1 MLVVDKVW
9 KALQTAIDDFLRIDD
24 DFLRE
29 RQMLRD
35 AMAATEG
42 LSVTGLRERLRWPDG
57 EPGAF
62 PTEEWQANSGLW
74 LDGPPLG
81 GTDASS
87 QQWREWAESTL
98 AGVHTFAVD
107 GSQIYPSTDWSIPLA
122 AVQVGWFENP
132 HGDGAYIKDVGFKL
146 ISPAELTDAADE
158 AGMRTLVNLERH
170 QAEVEALVKWMREQ
184 AGAGGKLLALFDGT
198 LVVSYASGRQE
209 RRRYVEAVRELMK
222 TSAETRVPLV
232 AYIDS
237 SRARDLAHMFATVAR
252 QKDPRITDGTLL
264 PDRSDWGAR
273 TPAFICARR
282 QGLDNYGDMAREVCF
297 VYLKS
302 NRDGRPARLEFP
314 GWMLRE
320 GRLDETVDWVRA
332 EIVAQGNGFPYAI
345 ETADEVAVLTMRDRD
360 RMMALVQDFA
370 IEHNLRLDWR
380 AKSRSKRLRR

>member
-1 MLVVDKVW
+1 MLVVEKVW
-9 KALQTAIDDFLRIDD
+9 KSLQAAIDDFLRIDD
-24 DFLRE
+24 DLLRE
-29 RQMLRD
+29 RRMLRD
-35 AMAATEG
+35 AMATTGALSATE
-42 LSVTGLRERLRWPDG
+42 LRNRLGWPDG

-62 PTEEWQANSGLW
+62 PTEEWQANAGFW

-81 GTDASS
+81 NTDASS
-87 QQWREWAESTL
+87 QRWREWAESTL

-107 GSQIYPSTDWSIPLA
+107 GSQIYPSSDWSIPIA
-122 AVQVGWFENP
+122 AVQIGWFENP
-132 HGDGAYIKDVGFKL
+132 HGDGAYVKDVDFKL

-170 QAEVEALVKWMREQ
+170 QAEVEALVKWMRDQ
-184 AGAGGKLLALFDGT
+184 AGAGGKRLALFDGT

-237 SRARDLAHMFATVAR
+237 SRARDLAHMFATAAG
-252 QKDPRITDGTLL
+252 QEEPRITDGTVL

-282 QGLDNYGDMAREVCF
+282 QGLDNYADMAREVCF
-297 VYLKS
+297 LYLKS

-345 ETADEVAVLTMRDRD
+345 ETADEVAVLTMKDRD

>member
-1 MLVVDKVW
+1 
-9 KALQTAIDDFLRIDD
+9 
-24 DFLRE
+24 
-29 RQMLRD
+29 
-35 AMAATEG
+35 
-42 LSVTGLRERLRWPDG
+42 
-57 EPGAF
+57 
-62 PTEEWQANSGLW
+62 
-74 LDGPPLG
+74 
-81 GTDASS
+81 
-87 QQWREWAESTL
+87 
-98 AGVHTFAVD
+98 
-107 GSQIYPSTDWSIPLA
+107 
-122 AVQVGWFENP
+122 
-132 HGDGAYIKDVGFKL
+132 
-146 ISPAELTDAADE
+146 
-158 AGMRTLVNLERH
+158 MRTLVNLERH
-170 QAEVEALVKWMREQ
+170 QAEVEALVRWMRDQ
-184 AGAGGKLLALFDGT
+184 AGADRKRLALFDGT

-222 TSAETRVPLV
+222 TSEETRIPLV

-237 SRARDLAHMFATVAR
+237 SRARDLAHMFATVAG
-252 QKDPRITDGTLL
+252 QEEPRITDGTLL

-332 EIVAQGNGFPYAI
+332 EIVAQGSGFPYAI
-345 ETADEVAVLTMRDRD
+345 ETADEVAVLTMKDRD

>member
-1 MLVVDKVW
+1 MLIVEKVW
-9 KALQTAIDDFLRIDD
+9 RSLQAAIDDFRRIDD
-24 DFLRE
+24 DLLRE

-35 AMAATEG
+35 AMATTRALTAAD
-42 LSVTGLRERLRWPDG
+42 LRDRLGWPDG

-62 PTEEWQANSGLW
+62 PTEEWQANSGFW

-81 GTDASS
+81 DTNASS
-87 QQWREWAESTL
+87 QRWREWAESTL
-98 AGVHTFAVD
+98 AGVHTFTVD
-107 GSQIYPSTDWSIPLA
+107 GSQIYPSTDWSVPLA

-132 HGDGAYIKDVGFKL
+132 HGDGAYVKDVDFKL

-170 QAEVEALVKWMREQ
+170 QAEVEALVGWMRDQ
-184 AGAGGKLLALFDGT
+184 AGAGGKRLALFDGT

-209 RRRYVEAVRELMK
+209 RRRYVEAVRQLMK
-222 TSAETRVPLV
+222 TSEETRVPLV

-252 QKDPRITDGTLL
+252 QEEPRITDGTLL

-345 ETADEVAVLTMRDRD
+345 ETADEVAVLTMKDRD